1 MTSDLETRQLM
12 MPIQMRAATDE
23 DDEPVIEGYAAKY
36 NKPSEVLGGF
46 TRFIEQIAPGAFAVS
61 YTHLTLPTTERV

>member
-46 TRFIEQIAPGAFAVS
+46 TRFI
-61 YTHLTLPTTERV
+61 

>member
-23 DDEPVIEGYAAKY
+23 DDEPVIEGYAAK
-36 NKPSEVLGGF
+36 
-46 TRFIEQIAPGAFAVS
+46 
-61 YTHLTLPTTERV
+61 